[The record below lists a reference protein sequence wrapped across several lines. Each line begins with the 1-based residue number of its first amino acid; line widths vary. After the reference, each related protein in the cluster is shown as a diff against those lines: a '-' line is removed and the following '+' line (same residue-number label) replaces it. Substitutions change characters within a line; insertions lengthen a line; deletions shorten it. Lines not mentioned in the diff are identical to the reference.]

1 MKKNQWIDTGTTMVA
16 VLLYMESVYI
26 ACSLECGS
34 GICIRRG
41 LLPYRY
47 YYNLGHSDLCHFRY
61 PYWTGKE
68 RLCCLLQLL
77 SLFLPSSA
85 SYCWLDSVWEMV
97 CQNESSLK
105 VSSWCVQNTPQL
117 ALAPNG
123 SSSGPIIQPFLWS
136 YPSGHLETAS

>member
-47 YYNLGHSDLCHFRY
+47 YNNLGHSDLCHFRY

-105 VSSWCVQNTPQL
+105 VTLQGIFLVCTEYTTACSSTKRKF
-117 ALAPNG
+117 
-123 SSSGPIIQPFLWS
+123 IWS
-136 YPSGHLETAS
+136 HYSAFPLVLS